1 MISRINFTLSISM
14 ILCLTCILCPQID
27 AQDKNTV
34 LLYTFETGE
43 GDTVKDISG
52 NNNHG
57 KLMGPKWDDGK
68 FKRGL
73 IFTGNAARDFVE
85 IPDSDSLDLEDGLT
99 VEMWLYLNSAS
110 TAGGTGATKEGHIR
124 LIHGAIQRFY
134 SA

>member
-1 MISRINFTLSISM
+1 MIKITNHICSISM
-14 ILCLTCILCPQID
+14 TLLLTCMLCPQID

-68 FKRGL
+68 FKGGL
-73 IFTGNAARDFVE
+73 IFAGNGPRDFVE

-99 VEMWLYLNSAS
+99 VEMWIFLNSAS
-110 TAGGTGATKEGHIR
+110 TAGGTSLTPIFVCGMCR
-124 LIHGAIQRFY
+124 RVCV
-134 SA
+134 